1 MNEKE
6 ELVRALE
13 EFYRNIID
21 GVKPT
26 NLLILRISKENDLSE
41 EVLKA
46 YINRINQKLVT
57 ENAENN
63 WNLKERIRE
72 IVDPESLQEERYRQA
87 VNELQS
93 LAPDIT
99 YFETEK
105 ISTKFKLS
113 DSQRKKLRYKA
124 DTLRQDLYQ
133 ENNQKNGLD
142 LAKRELK
149 RIFLTD
155 PKKIDKSMLK
165 TIASRY
171 GAKIAELKDYY
182 KNNYKEWIQ
191 KRESCSTIEELLK

>member
-6 ELVRALE
+6 GLVRALE
-13 EFYRNIID
+13 KFYRIIID
-21 GVKPT
+21 GAKPT

-46 YINRINQKLVT
+46 YINKINQKLVT

-63 WNLKERIRE
+63 WNLQEKIRE
-72 IVDPESLQEERYRQA
+72 IVDPKSLQEERYKQA
-87 VNELQS
+87 LSELQS

-99 YFETEK
+99 CFEAEK
-105 ISTKFKLS
+105 IATKFKLS

-149 RIFLTD
+149 RIFLID
-155 PKKIDKSMLK
+155 PKKIDKNIIR

-171 GAKIAELKDYY
+171 GAKITDLKNYY
-182 KNNYKEWIQ
+182 KNNYKEWV
-191 KRESCSTIEELLK
+191 